1 MRAKG
6 ECLAHSENTK
16 NTHPTNEWMNNML
29 NRILKDTRNYQLKA
43 ISAFSEFPQLLR
55 IVLIVF
61 NNFDFIVIYKS
72 TLSVLLGSN
81 AFLILLEIYLHIYIQ
96 HQLLSLQQYFKTWTC
111 HMHLF
116 LSFSYSNPYFRIL
129 QLNSTSSF
137 WELTK

>member
-1 MRAKG
+1 
-6 ECLAHSENTK
+6 
-16 NTHPTNEWMNNML
+16 MNNML

-96 HQLLSLQQYFKTWTC
+96 HQLLSLQQYFKT
-111 HMHLF
+111 
-116 LSFSYSNPYFRIL
+116 
-129 QLNSTSSF
+129 
-137 WELTK
+137 